1 MLRAL
6 GSWIDRVIPLRSPTD
21 PVIALRQISVTAL
34 FYLDNSRTI
43 HIPGVRARGSKDAKT
58 RAPHGAGER
67 ERRELWLL
75 FLYVSLS
82 LGLPYVNWATQECC
96 LFSLRFSLL
105 SSDLPLFN
113 FCGPFPSR
121 SFNHCHSGLLFS
133 ILTT

>member
-58 RAPHGAGER
+58 RAPHGAGEG
-67 ERRELWLL
+67 EESFGSSFYM
-75 FLYVSLS
+75 FLS
-82 LGLPYVNWATQECC
+82 PWAC
-96 LFSLRFSLL
+96 
-105 SSDLPLFN
+105 PM
-113 FCGPFPSR
+113 
-121 SFNHCHSGLLFS
+121 
-133 ILTT
+133 